1 MPTRVE
7 DIMTVPAL
15 FVDPVVNVARAATL
29 LSENDLEGLLV
40 ADEDGWYGI
49 VTTAD
54 IREKTLFAHKDSD
67 TITVRDIMTP
77 CPPTAD
83 PSWPLASCVS
93 IMNRLGTRC
102 LPVADQEGCIIAVV
116 APTATSDAIKYHPH
130 TTTSNRA
137 HLGA

>member
-1 MPTRVE
+1 
-7 DIMTVPAL
+7 MTVPAL
-15 FVDPVVNVARAATL
+15 FVDPVVNVAPAATL

-49 VTTAD
+49 LTTA
-54 IREKTLFAHKDSD
+54 D

-116 APTATSDAIKYHPH
+116 APTAASDAIKYHPH